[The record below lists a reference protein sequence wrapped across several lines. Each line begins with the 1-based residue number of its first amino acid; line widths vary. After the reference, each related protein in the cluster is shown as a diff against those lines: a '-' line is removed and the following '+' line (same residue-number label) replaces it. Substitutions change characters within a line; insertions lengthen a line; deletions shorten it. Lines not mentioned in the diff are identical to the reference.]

1 MIEVKMSEILSAL
14 PILEELSKKTFKGI
28 IAFKI
33 ARVIKKLREES
44 EIFNEVR
51 RKAVENFAEKDENGN
66 LIISNDGIIKLQEDK
81 INECNNSIL
90 EILNEIIKLEIEKL
104 PLELFEE
111 LEFSPEDILKIEFLI
126 Q

>member
-66 LIISNDGIIKLQEDK
+66 LIISNDGIIKIQEDK
-81 INECNNSIL
+81 INECNILIL
-90 EILNEIIKLEIEKL
+90 EILNEVVKLEIEKL

>member
-51 RKAVENFAEKDENGN
+51 RKAVENFAEKDEKGN
-66 LIISNDGIIKLQEDK
+66 LIISDDGIIKLQEDK

-90 EILNEIIKLEIEKL
+90 EILNEVVKLEIEKL